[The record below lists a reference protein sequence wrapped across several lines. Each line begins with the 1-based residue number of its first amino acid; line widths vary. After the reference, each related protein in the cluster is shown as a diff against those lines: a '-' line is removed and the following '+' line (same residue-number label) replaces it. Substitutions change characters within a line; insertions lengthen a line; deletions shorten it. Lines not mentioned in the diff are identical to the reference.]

1 MHKTNREFSSF
12 SQVAEHRALSIS
24 HKTSPKIKDL
34 ANVKNSALTS
44 ISTLADQVTNL
55 ERLSQEVVS
64 DIAVSQI
71 SMAVKMKEL
80 FSQLDKLA

>member
-1 MHKTNREFSSF
+1 MHKTNREFSTF
-12 SQVAEHRALSIS
+12 SQFADHRALSIP

-34 ANVKNSALTS
+34 SSGGKNAALISAL
-44 ISTLADQVTNL
+44 AEQVTNL

-71 SMAVKMKEL
+71 SMAVKMNEL

>member
-12 SQVAEHRALSIS
+12 SQVAEHLALSIS

>member
-34 ANVKNSALTS
+34 ANVKNSAL